1 MSFLEKIMYVTSFDG
16 TKIYY
21 KKYSCKNPLGNLL
34 LVHGGFQGNHTRLN
48 NLIKYLKDSY
58 NIIIPD
64 LRGKGD
70 SDFPKGVEKVLL
82 KDYAKD
88 LCELLKKEKISK
100 INVIG
105 TSFGGLV
112 TLKFAEIF
120 DKEINIEKIVLIS
133 SIHRL
138 DRIRRRTKLVAPFYN
153 SVINL
158 ASIIAKPLPEKRK
171 EHIDYSNLNGRLRE
185 LKYGVKLIKNN
196 SLKTTTLRHK
206 MMKAARKYKLDAEQL
221 KKINSEI
228 LVIHGK
234 KDLYF
239 PLRNIKEILDNTNSE
254 IKIIKKAGHNLFITH
269 AEPVSQMIKDFF
281 LES

>member
-21 KKYSCKNPLGNLL
+21 KKHSCKNPLGNLL

-158 ASIIAKPLPEKRK
+158 ASILAKPLPEKRR
-171 EHIDYSNLNGRLRE
+171 EHIDYSNLDGRLRE
-185 LKYGVKLIKNN
+185 IKYGVKLIKNN

-206 MMKAARKYKLDAEQL
+206 MMKAARTYKLDSKEL
-221 KKINSEI
+221 KKIDSEI
-228 LVIHGK
+228 LIIHGK

-239 PLRNIKEILDNTNSE
+239 PLRNIAELLNNTNSE
-254 IKIIKKAGHNLFITH
+254 IKIFKKAGHNIFITH
-269 AEPVSQMIKDFF
+269 AEPVSQMIKEFF